1 MVANPFPTR
10 SAWQKDKKAL
20 NIPDK
25 VIKGVSYGEKM
36 DALNKRFA
44 KAGLGNLS
52 MTNLAAAVQLF
63 DEGTT
68 LVDAWIKGATAL
80 KPQAFGGAPKQTK
93 AIEHVKEQ
101 KKLIDTFGR
110 EIKTTKDPFISSRK
124 NFDKCRDAFKAMLQ
138 NPTSSNVDD
147 LFAQGIRNWLG
158 APFNIARKQGYKGTP
173 EVNKLLDDYAD
184 ICDKWNGPILLEGK
198 VKDIAEDDT
207 LRKEFIDD
215 MEKAMKI
222 GARIL
227 GITKAA

>member
-1 MVANPFPTR
+1 MVDNPFPTR
-10 SAWQKDKKAL
+10 SEWQKDKKTL
-20 NIPDK
+20 KIPDK

-36 DALNKRFA
+36 DGLHKRFD
-44 KAGLGNLS
+44 KSGLANLS
-52 MTNLAAAVQLF
+52 MTNLSAANQLF
-63 DEGTT
+63 DEGTQ

-80 KPQAFGGAPKQTK
+80 KPDAFGGAQNQSK
-93 AIEHVKEQ
+93 AIAHVKEQ

-110 EIKTTKDPFISSRK
+110 QIKATKDPFISSRH
-124 NFDKCRDAFKAMLQ
+124 NYDKCLNAFKAMLK
-138 NPTSSNVDD
+138 NPTTGNLDT

-173 EVNKLLDDYAD
+173 EVNKLLDDYAE

-198 VKDIAEDDT
+198 TQKIVDDAA
-207 LRKEFIDD
+207 LRKQFIDD
-215 MEKAMKI
+215 MERAMKI